1 MTPQNRSHLI
11 SGPSQTKEILFLLSG
26 EATSIP
32 AAEATAL
39 TRMQD
44 DSAALRVGEPRV
56 LIASGV
62 ADSDPIS
69 KRIAFSRRVGTL
81 VPDGAFG
88 AEQLRLLRNGTYRVG
103 VFELRGK
110 TDYGSL
116 VSEIAEK
123 VGGKVSLESPDIE
136 VTVVRGYKD
145 YFALT
150 KPSLMNQNWA
160 TRRPR
165 RRAFFHPAAIF
176 PKLSR
181 ALVNL
186 SRVRS
191 GEVFLDP
198 FCGTGSLLLEAYEIG
213 AFPVGA
219 DIDSRMVRGARRNM
233 AGLHQEWMG
242 LVRTDAGVTA
252 VRTADAISTD
262 VPYGRAS
269 STSGSD
275 TRHVIDALLASS
287 SLMLRSGHRLVVM
300 HPRSVQ
306 VEGGGAFELEEEH
319 QLYIHRKLTRTK
331 SVLRR
336 V

>member
-1 MTPQNRSHLI
+1 
-11 SGPSQTKEILFLLSG
+11 
-26 EATSIP
+26 
-32 AAEATAL
+32 
-39 TRMQD
+39 MQD
-44 DSAALRVGEPRV
+44 DSAVVRVAEPRV
-56 LIASGV
+56 LTASAM
-62 ADSDPIS
+62 ADPDLIS
-69 KRIAFSRRVGTL
+69 RRVAFSRRVGAL

-88 AEQLRLLRNGTYRVG
+88 AEQLRLLRSGTYRVS
-103 VFELRGK
+103 VFDLRGK
-110 TDYGSL
+110 TDYGSV
-116 VSEIAEK
+116 VSEVAEK
-123 VGGKVSLESPDIE
+123 VGGSVSLENPDIE

-150 KPSLMNQNWA
+150 RPSSMSQGWA

-165 RRAFFHPAAIF
+165 KRAFFHPAAIF

-191 GEVFLDP
+191 GEVLLDP

-213 AFPVGA
+213 AVPVGS
-219 DIDSRMVRGARRNM
+219 DIDARMVRGARRNM
-233 AGLHQEWMG
+233 AGFHQDWLG
-242 LVRTDAGVTA
+242 LVRADAGATPL
-252 VRTADAISTD
+252 RKADAISTD

-275 TRHVIDALLASS
+275 TRHIIDALLASS
-287 SLMLRSGHRLVVM
+287 SSMLRRGHRLVLM

-306 VEGGGAFELEEEH
+306 VEGAGGFELEEEH
-319 QLYIHRKLTRTK
+319 QLYIHRKLTRTI